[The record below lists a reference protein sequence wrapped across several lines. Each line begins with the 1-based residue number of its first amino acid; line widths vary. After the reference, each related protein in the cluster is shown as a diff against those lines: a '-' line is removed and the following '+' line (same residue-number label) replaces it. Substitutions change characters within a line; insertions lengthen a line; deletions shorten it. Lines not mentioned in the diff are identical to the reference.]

1 MFTDSTESS
10 IKAET
15 EIHGNSLWLCVSKP
29 QALKEIENVYR
40 MAKSNKI
47 SLNILENT
55 DRKEGFQSYR
65 EQFPGLMGG
74 WMRTVECLEGCVLCA
89 SW

>member
-55 DRKEGFQSYR
+55 DRLILLRAVSWS
-65 EQFPGLMGG
+65 GG
-74 WMRTVECLEGCVLCA
+74 RVDENSGVFGRLCA
-89 SW
+89 VCLLVAF